1 MIIKII
7 ELFILDHING
17 LQIEKAILEFYQLNS
32 TKKLIIYIFI
42 VNVLKYITHYLKEFN
57 MTTFGISNL

>member
-57 MTTFGISNL
+57 MTTFGTSNL